1 LEKFIKTIHF
11 IKPTKFMRKAL
22 LSLLVGLLVTAASFA
37 QTRTVTGRITS
48 PDEPEG
54 LIGVNVLIK
63 GTTVGVVTDLDGN
76 YSLQV
81 PANATIL
88 VFSYIGYLSKEEVIG
103 NRSIIDVSMNP
114 DTQNLE
120 EVIITAYGT
129 ADKGNFTGA
138 AVAIKADQI
147 ANRPINNVANALEGQ
162 AAGVIT
168 TSASGQPGSTP
179 QVRIRGIGSVN
190 SSSSPL
196 YVVDGVPYDAAI
208 GNLNP
213 DDIED
218 ITILKDASS
227 AALYGSRAAN
237 GVIMITTKKGR
248 KNKPTFNL
256 KVQQGVA
263 SRALPEYN
271 RVNAEQYYPLTWE
284 SLRNGRLT
292 QGAEPAVAN
301 QFASTNLI
309 NTLGYNVYNVP
320 NNQIVGTD
328 GLLNSNAVNNFVG
341 TDWFDELQRTGNR
354 SEYNLTYSGA
364 DGTTDYYASFGY
376 LDEKG
381 FILNSDFERFAGRLN
396 MNTAPTKWLKTGI
409 NLSATLSEGNNA
421 RDGGS
426 NSFVNPFFTAR
437 SVGPI
442 YPVFAQNMQTGGF
455 ILDEFG
461 NQIYDTGDL
470 INLGLPTRGAGS
482 FPGRHVVQET
492 ILNIDSFD
500 RDVISARA
508 YAEVSFLKNF
518 TLRTNIAQDMTS
530 LLNLGYDN
538 TIVGDGAPAGR
549 TRRENIRI
557 NSLTFNQILSY
568 TNTINEKHF
577 IDALVAHENYSYAAT
592 RQFISKQDQILAGN
606 IEPDNFVT
614 INTASG
620 RTDLDKIESYFSRF
634 NYVYDDKYS
643 LSASIRTDGS
653 SRFFKDVRWGTFWS
667 VGAAWNIDKENFFSS
682 EFFDMLKL
690 RASYGEVG
698 NNNLNSYYPYQALY
712 DLGFNNASEPG
723 ILQASLAAQDLLWET
738 NSTYDVGI
746 DFAFGKRFSGS
757 LEYFYR
763 ESQNLLFDVP
773 LSLTTGLNS
782 RIQNVG
788 TMSNNGIEFSIQGE
802 VVRTNDFTWTSSLN
816 ISTFNNEFKKLP
828 FEEQITGTKK
838 LVVGRSIY
846 DFWLRDWVGVDAE
859 TGEGLYRAE
868 EYDADDASTK
878 IVGTDTL
885 TTRFQNAR
893 FHFAGQSI
901 PDFFGGWT
909 NSFRYKGFTLSTLVS
924 FSIGGDFY
932 DGIYAGLMSAD
943 PDGGALHTDILSRWQ
958 KPGDITSVP
967 KMDNIASNQTNV
979 ASDRWLTDGSWLNF
993 RSINLSYNFSR
1004 DMLQKMKL
1012 RGASVYLAGENL
1024 GWLSSRKGMF
1034 VSESFQ
1040 GTSSNTFTPARTFT
1054 LGLNVNF

>member
-1 LEKFIKTIHF
+1 
-11 IKPTKFMRKAL
+11 MRKAL
-22 LSLLVGLLVTAASFA
+22 LSLLLGFLVSVSVFA
-37 QTRTVTGRITS
+37 QSRTITGRVTS

-81 PANATIL
+81 PQGATTL
-88 VFSYIGYLSKEEVIG
+88 LFSYIGYLSKEEVIG
-103 NRSIIDVSMNP
+103 NRSVIDVSLNP

-179 QVRIRGIGSVN
+179 EVRIRGIGSVN

-256 KVQQGVA
+256 KVQQGTA
-263 SRALPEYN
+263 SRALPEYD
-271 RVNAEQYYPLTWE
+271 RVNAQQYYPLTWE
-284 SLRNGRLT
+284 SLRNGQLT
-292 QGAEPAVAN
+292 QGAEPSVAN

-309 NTLGYNVYNVP
+309 PTLGYNVYNVP
-320 NNQIVGTD
+320 NNQVVGTD
-328 GLLNSNAVNNFVG
+328 GLLNPNAVNNFVG

-396 MNTAPTKWLKTGI
+396 MNTSPTKWLKTGI

-461 NQIYDTGDL
+461 NKIYDTGDL
-470 INLGLPTRGAGS
+470 VNLGLPFRGAGS

-500 RDVISARA
+500 RDVISGRA

-577 IDALVAHENYSYAAT
+577 IDALVAHENYNFTRT

-620 RTDLDKIESYFSRF
+620 RTDVDRIESYFSRF

-643 LSASIRTDGS
+643 FSASIRTDGS

-667 VGAAWNIDKENFFSS
+667 LGAAWNIDKENFFNSD
-682 EFFDMLKL
+682 FIDMLKL
-690 RASYGEVG
+690 RASYGQVG
-698 NNNLNSYYPYQALY
+698 NNNVGSFYPYQALY

-723 ILQASLAAQDLLWET
+723 ILQASLAAQDLVWES
-738 NSTYDVGI
+738 NNTYDVGI
-746 DFAFGKRFSGS
+746 DFAFGRRFSGS

-773 LSLTTGLNS
+773 LSLTTGLSS

-788 TMSNNGIEFSIQGE
+788 TMANNGIEFSIQGDI
-802 VVRTNDFTWTSSLN
+802 VRTNEFTWTSSLN

-846 DFWLRDWVGVDAE
+846 DFWLRDWVGVDPE

-868 EYDADDASTK
+868 ELRPDNSEDRV
-878 IVGTDTL
+878 VGSDTL
-885 TTRFQNAR
+885 TTNFQNAR

-901 PDFFGGWT
+901 PDFFGGWS
-909 NSFRYKGFTLSTLVS
+909 NSFSYKGFTLSALVS
-924 FSIGGDFY
+924 FSVGGDFY

-943 PDGGALHTDILSRWQ
+943 PDGNALHTDILNRWQ
-958 KPGDITSVP
+958 NPGDITNVP
-967 KMDNIASNQTNV
+967 KMDNVSSNQTNV
-979 ASDRWLTDGSWLNF
+979 GSDRWLTDGSWLNF

-1004 DMLQKMKL
+1004 EMLQKMKL

-1024 GWLSSRKGMF
+1024 GWLSSRRGMF

>member
-1 LEKFIKTIHF
+1 
-11 IKPTKFMRKAL
+11 MRKAL
-22 LSLLVGLLVTAASFA
+22 LSLLLGFLVSVSAFA
-37 QTRTVTGRITS
+37 QTRTITGKVNS
-48 PDEPEG
+48 PDEPDG

-63 GTTVGVVTDLDGN
+63 GTTMGVVTDVDGKF
-76 YSLQV
+76 SLQV
-81 PANATIL
+81 PANATTL

-103 NRSIIDVSMNP
+103 NRTVINVSLNP

-120 EVIITAYGT
+120 EIIITAYGT

-147 ANRPINNVANALEGQ
+147 SNRPINNVANALEGQ

-179 QVRIRGIGSVN
+179 AVRIRGIGSVN

-218 ITILKDASS
+218 ITILKDAAS

-237 GVIMITTKKGR
+237 GVIMITTKKGK

-256 KVQQGVA
+256 KVQQGLA
-263 SRALPEYN
+263 SRALPEYD
-271 RVNAEQYYPLTWE
+271 RVTAEQYYPLTWE

-292 QGAEPAVAN
+292 QGAEPSVAN

-309 NTLGYNVYNVP
+309 PTLGYNVYNVP
-320 NNQIVGTD
+320 NDQVVGTD
-328 GLLNSNAVNNFVG
+328 GILNPNAVNNFVG
-341 TDWFDELQRTGNR
+341 TNWFDELQRIGNR
-354 SEYNLTYSGA
+354 SEYNLTYSGSE
-364 DGTTDYYASFGY
+364 GTTDYYASFGY

-381 FILNSDFERFAGRLN
+381 FIIKSDFERFTSRLN
-396 MNTAPTKWLKTGI
+396 MNSAPTKWLKTGI
-409 NLSATLSEGNNA
+409 NLSATMSEGNNA

-426 NSFVNPFFTAR
+426 SSFVNPFFTAR
-437 SVGPI
+437 SAGPI
-442 YPVFAQNMQTGGF
+442 YPVYAQNMQTGGF

-461 NQIYDTGDL
+461 NKIFDTGDL
-470 INLGLPTRGAGS
+470 VSLGLPNRGPGS

-492 ILNIDSFD
+492 LLNVDRYD
-500 RDVISARA
+500 RDVISGRA
-508 YAEVSFLKNF
+508 YAEVSFLKHF
-518 TLRTNIAQDMTS
+518 TARTNISQDMTS

-557 NSLTFNQILSY
+557 NSLTFNQLVSY
-568 TNTINEKHF
+568 THTIREKHF
-577 IDALVAHENYSYAAT
+577 VDALIGHENYDYT
-592 RQFISKQDQILAGN
+592 RSRQYISKQDQILAGN

-620 RTDLDKIESYFSRF
+620 RIDKDRIESYFSRF

-667 VGAAWNIDKENFFSS
+667 VGGAWNIDKENFFNS
-682 EFFDMLKL
+682 EFIDMMKL

-698 NNNLNSYYPYQALY
+698 NNNLSSYYPWQALY

-723 ILQASLAAQDLLWET
+723 ILQASLAAEDLLWET
-738 NSTYDVGI
+738 NSTYDIGL

-763 ESQNLLFDVP
+763 ESQNLLFNVP
-773 LSLTTGLNS
+773 LSLTTGLSS
-782 RIQNVG
+782 RIQNIG
-788 TMSNNGIEFSIQGE
+788 TMSNQGIEFSIQGDL
-802 VVRTNDFTWTSSLN
+802 VKTSDFRWTSSLN
-816 ISTFNNEFKKLP
+816 ISTFNNVFKKLP
-828 FEEQITGTKK
+828 FDEQITGTKK

-846 DFWLRDWVGVDAE
+846 DFWLRDWVGVDPQ
-859 TGEGLYRAE
+859 TGEGLFRAE
-868 EYDADDASTK
+868 AYDPADTKTK
-878 IVGTDTL
+878 IVGSDTL
-885 TTRFQNAR
+885 TTNFQNAR
-893 FHFAGQSI
+893 FHFAGRSI
-901 PDFFGGWT
+901 PDFFGGWN
-909 NSFRYKGFTLSTLVS
+909 NSFSYKGFTLSALVS
-924 FSIGGDFY
+924 FSVGGDFY

-943 PDGGALHTDILSRWQ
+943 PDGGAMHTDILNRWQ
-958 KPGDITSVP
+958 KPGDITAVP
-967 KMDNIASNQTNV
+967 KMDNIASNNTNV

-1004 DMLQKMKL
+1004 EALQKLKL
-1012 RGASVYLAGENL
+1012 RNASIYLAGENL
-1024 GWLSSRKGMF
+1024 GWLSARKGMF
-1034 VSESFQ
+1034 VSESFN
-1040 GTSSNTFTPARTFT
+1040 GTASNTFTPARTFT